1 MKIIKFM
8 GFSVAVIAT
17 LLSTT
22 YSLTAQA
29 YSYNVDSPIP
39 TFGLYCEEDG
49 IIKNG
54 TVKFDLTD
62 SEMFSNKKAMKEAEY
77 IVSGNRIVTLE
88 IPFLSSYLDIPQF
101 NVTVNGQ
108 AVEGKVWYGDNE
120 VRYGGSNSY
129 LNALSTDNSVIEEK
143 LEMTYSPIL
152 DETVVGTLYTLT
164 PDADI
169 MTVTLKIEQSCSYVY
184 DGNNRRTESNS
195 PDGTQTWIY
204 ENALSQPSYQYFFV
218 GENIDFTSTCEFQTE
233 AITFKDFIDR
243 IYTDSQEYYE
253 TVGVQTECLYA
264 NANRVLQNKSGM
276 LFSEFF
282 YNSISRVGLNSYKFT
297 VRLNGETTIKYSSE
311 VVIQADYRYEPTVYL
326 VGQKQIGSYPTNYYI
341 SLNSEIQ
348 YIVQSS
354 TDIKKSKMTY
364 TASST
369 DNFYFICCSVSWKSG
384 LTTAQLAISIVGGII
399 VGIALI
405 FVVVNTVLIIRE
417 KKRLR

>member
-1 MKIIKFM
+1 MKIKKIAVL
-8 GFSVAVIAT
+8 SVAIIAT

-29 YSYNVDSPIP
+29 YSYNVDSPNP
-39 TFGLYCEEDG
+39 TFGLYCEEEG

-62 SEMFSNKKAMKEAEY
+62 SEMFSNKKAVKEAEY
-77 IVSGNRIVTLE
+77 IVSGNKAVTLE
-88 IPFLSSYLDIPQF
+88 IPFLSSYIDIPQF

-108 AVEGKVWYGDNE
+108 AVESEVCYGDNE
-120 VRYGGSNSY
+120 VWYGGSNSY
-129 LNALSTDNSVIEEK
+129 LNALSTNNSIIEEK
-143 LEMTYSPIL
+143 LKMTYSPIL
-152 DETVVGTLYTLT
+152 DETIVGTLYTLT
-164 PDADI
+164 PDTDT
-169 MTVTLKIEQSCSYVY
+169 MTVTLKLEQTCSYVY
-184 DGNNRRTESNS
+184 DGNNRRTELNS
-195 PDGTQTWIY
+195 ADGTQIWIY

-218 GENIDFTSTCEFQTE
+218 GENIDFTADCEFQTQV
-233 AITFKDFIDR
+233 ISFKDFIDR

-253 TVGVQTECLYA
+253 TLGVRTECLYA

-282 YNSISRVGLNSYKFT
+282 YNSVNRVGLNSYKFT
-297 VRLNGETTIKYSSE
+297 VQLNGTAEIKYSSE

-326 VGQKQIGSYPTNYYI
+326 VGQKQIGNYPTNYYI
-341 SLNSEIQ
+341 SLNSEIP

-354 TDIKKSKMTY
+354 TDIKKSKTIY
-364 TASST
+364 TTSST
-369 DNFYFICCSVSWKSG
+369 ENFYFICCSASWESG

-399 VGIALI
+399 GGIALI
-405 FVVVNTVLIIRE
+405 VLVVNTVLLIRE